1 MPGPINLLFTS
12 AGRRVELLRAFR
24 SAYRALGLEGRIV
37 VTDIDPLAP
46 AARVA
51 DRLCLVPRIDSPEY
65 APALAD
71 LCARERIAAVFPL
84 HDLDIPTLAQ
94 HRDRLQDTG
103 ARFAV
108 VPAAAAALVTDKWNT
123 VGFFRRL
130 GLSTPASWLP
140 DDPALER
147 AGYPLYLKPR
157 CGSAGIGAFRITDRR
172 ELDFYRETVRDA
184 LVQEYLP
191 GPEITCDVICDLDGE
206 PLAVVQRQR
215 IETRAGEVAKAVTVY
230 DPQIADACVRA
241 ARALPAAG
249 PITVQCML
257 KDGSPRFTE
266 INARFGGG
274 VPLGIAAGV
283 DSPRWLLARLAGLP
297 IDIPPLGT
305 YVRGMYMTR
314 YDDSF
319 FLTQTEYEALGRGH
333 LRS

>member
-1 MPGPINLLFTS
+1 MPSSVNLLFTS

-24 SAYRALGLEGRIV
+24 NAYRTLGLEGKIV

-46 AARVA
+46 AAQVA
-51 DRLCLVPRIDSPEY
+51 DRLCLVPRIGSPEY
-65 APALAD
+65 LPALSEI
-71 LCARERIAAVFPL
+71 CRHEHIAAVFPL
-84 HDLDIPTLAQ
+84 HDLDIPALTRRRATLEEA
-94 HRDRLQDTG
+94 G
-103 ARFAV
+103 ARVSV
-108 VPAAAAALVTDKWNT
+108 VSAETATLVTDKWSTIN
-123 VGFFRRL
+123 FFRSL
-130 GLSTPASWLP
+130 GLSTPASWLA

-172 ELDFYRETVRDA
+172 ELDFYRKNIHDA

-191 GPEITCDVICDLDGE
+191 GPEITCDVICDFDGE

-230 DPQIADACVRA
+230 DPKIADACTRI
-241 ARALPAAG
+241 ARALPAVG
-249 PITVQCML
+249 PVTVQCML
-257 KDGSPRFTE
+257 KDGLPYFTE

-297 IDIPPLGT
+297 VDIPPLGT

-319 FLTQTEYEALGRGH
+319 FLTHADNEALGHRH
-333 LRS
+333 L

>member
-1 MPGPINLLFTS
+1 MPLPVNLLFTS

-24 SAYRALGLEGRIV
+24 NAYRALGLEGRIV

-46 AARVA
+46 AAQVA
-51 DRLCLVPRIDSPEY
+51 DRLCLVPRIGSPEY
-65 APALAD
+65 IPTLAEI
-71 LCARERIAAVFPL
+71 CRRERIAAMFPL
-84 HDLDIPTLAQ
+84 HDLDIPALAHQ
-94 HRDRLQDTG
+94 RTSLQETG
-103 ARFAV
+103 ARVAV
-108 VPAAAAALVTDKWNT
+108 VPAEAAALVTDKWNT
-123 VGFFRRL
+123 IGFFRRL
-130 GLSTPASWLP
+130 GLPTPASWLA
-140 DDPALER
+140 DDPALEH

-157 CGSAGIGAFRITDRR
+157 CGSAGIGACRVTGQR
-172 ELDFYRETVRDA
+172 ELDFYRETVSDA

-215 IETRAGEVAKAVTVY
+215 IETRAGEVAKAMTVY
-230 DPQIADACVRA
+230 DTKIADACTRI
-241 ARALPAAG
+241 ARALPAVG
-249 PITVQCML
+249 PVTVQCIL
-257 KDGSPRFTE
+257 KDGTPYFTE

-297 IDIPPLGT
+297 VDIPTLGT

-319 FLTQTEYEALGRGH
+319 FLTHAEYEALGHSH